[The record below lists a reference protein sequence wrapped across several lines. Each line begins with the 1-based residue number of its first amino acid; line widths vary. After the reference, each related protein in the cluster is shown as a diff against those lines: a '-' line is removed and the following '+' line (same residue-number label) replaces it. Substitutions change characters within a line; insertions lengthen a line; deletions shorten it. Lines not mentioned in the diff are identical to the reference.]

1 QEVSV
6 GKKPR
11 IRLDEGPY
19 ILLRELLPQ
28 DRVEIQFKEADNVRS
43 VTIAALRPAESSGKI
58 KEVDPAGSKLIATL
72 AADPQPQDV
81 PMYVP
86 SGAKLLLN
94 ARQVELADLAPDDRV
109 KMTHLKDT
117 QGRAARDVIR
127 LEALRTV
134 STIGF
139 VRETIKKDS
148 LLLLEIGH
156 LGKITQ
162 IEFADSCRVSIN
174 GQTEEEGKKF
184 GPGDLK
190 KGDRVE
196 VKYDV
201 KATSVS
207 ASRRESLTGATL
219 LKVDPS
225 AQVIVVQPDQREGTL
240 AFTIGDDCQITR
252 DEKQADFTDFRQGD
266 VLDITFDPQTDGPG
280 DAGRPTARRG
290 NKKSKTPSVAPKPNA
305 PLTSVLGRQHSK
317 F

>member
-1 QEVSV
+1 
-6 GKKPR
+6 
-11 IRLDEGPY
+11 
-19 ILLRELLPQ
+19 LRELLPQ

-43 VTIAALRPAESSGKI
+43 VTIAALRPSDSSGKI
-58 KEVDPAGSKLIATL
+58 KEIDPAGSKLVATL

-81 PMYVP
+81 PMFVP
-86 SGAKLLLN
+86 PGAKLHLN
-94 ARQVELADLAPDDRV
+94 ARQVELAELAPDDRV
-109 KMTHLKDT
+109 RITHLKDT

-139 VRETIKKDS
+139 VREIIKKDS

-156 LGKITQ
+156 LGTTTQ
-162 IEFADSCRVSIN
+162 IEFADGCRVSIN
-174 GQTEEEGKKF
+174 GQTEEEGKKL
-184 GPGDLK
+184 GREDLR

-207 ASRRESLTGATL
+207 ASRRESLIGATL

-225 AQVIVVQPDQREGTL
+225 ARVVVVQPDQREGTL

-252 DEKQADFTDFRQGD
+252 DEKQAEFTDLRQGD

-280 DAGRPTARRG
+280 DARTIDARHG
-290 NKKSKTPSVAPKPNA
+290 K
-305 PLTSVLGRQHSK
+305 
-317 F
+317 